1 MPRLFLT
8 LCFATA
14 IVISAGAEDLHLHE
28 PGSAVVLSRSAFAHG
43 YRHGYEE
50 GYHIGN
56 TDVSVG
62 TQPRAKLKNIR
73 GVKLGY
79 ASQFGPRA
87 VFEKGFQ
94 AGLRAGYCDGYS
106 GYAFRAVDSLQ
117 ALSAS
122 LEESHT
128 PGDGK
133 FANFDQGFFS
143 GYNDGFEHGGPAQ
156 PAVAQVDFHFVS
168 CSNFHPANL
177 QSANLHSAKQSD
189 QPTDKSYCEGYRRG
203 FTLGHADGSVLAPD
217 SSRLEASK

>member
-1 MPRLFLT
+1 MPRLFRT
-8 LCFATA
+8 LCFAA
-14 IVISAGAEDLHLHE
+14 AVVISAGAEDLHLRE
-28 PGSAVVLSRSAFAHG
+28 PGSAVVLSHSAFAHG

-56 TDVSVG
+56 TDISVG

-79 ASQFGPRA
+79 SSQFGPRT

-94 AGLRAGYCDGYS
+94 SGLRAGYFDGYS
-106 GYAFRAVDSLQ
+106 GHAFRAVDSLRS
-117 ALSAS
+117 LSAS

-128 PGDGK
+128 PSDK
-133 FANFDQGFFS
+133 TFANFDQGFFS
-143 GYNDGFEHGGPAQ
+143 GYNDGFEHGGSAQ
-156 PAVAQVDFHFVS
+156 PSVAKVDFNFVS
-168 CSNFHPANL
+168 CSNFHPANF
-177 QSANLHSAKQSD
+177 HSEKQGN

-203 FTLGHADGSVLAPD
+203 FALGHADGSILGTD